1 MDAVDTGFT
10 DKTGT
15 PIALGDIV
23 QLQVKGHSD
32 HKSLFVV
39 AEKKA
44 QIGLFAPGT
53 ESDEHSPGVAMT
65 PEIAAVIV
73 VVDSVRQ

>member
-1 MDAVDTGFT
+1 MEAEDTGFT

-32 HKSLFVV
+32 YKSLFVV
-39 AEKKA
+39 AERHS
-44 QIGLFAPGT
+44 QVGLFAPGT
-53 ESDEHSPGVAMT
+53 ERDETSPGISLT
-65 PEIAAVIV
+65 PEIAAVVV
-73 VVDSVRQ
+73 VVDSVRL